1 MASVIA
7 LSFDAILRRAL
18 VADSESAVRINA
30 QQGGGEAKDVR
41 GGDTPVIVAM
51 MKIATTLLRISIR
64 SFERV

>member
-1 MASVIA
+1 M
-7 LSFDAILRRAL
+7 RRAL
-18 VADSESAVRINA
+18 VADSESTVRINA

-41 GGDTPVIVAM
+41 GGDTPVIVAL